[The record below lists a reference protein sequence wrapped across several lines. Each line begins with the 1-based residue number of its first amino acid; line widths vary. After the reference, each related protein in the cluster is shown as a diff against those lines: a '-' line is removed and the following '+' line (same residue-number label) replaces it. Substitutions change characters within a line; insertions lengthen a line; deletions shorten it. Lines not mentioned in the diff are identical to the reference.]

1 MLIPYGPCGN
11 LLRFSPDPACL
22 VGKRR
27 EIYNRGSESF
37 EMTDMSNVRTPSTDL
52 RIGAVSYLN
61 TKPLVHGLAELLPE
75 AEIVFDYPSRLADAL
90 AVGDLDIA
98 LVPVAET
105 WSHPQ
110 WSLVSDACIACR
122 GPVLSVKLLFR
133 VSPGKVRTLALD
145 EGSRT
150 SAVLSQILL
159 KELAGVTPR
168 ISNLPLGC
176 EPAEVSADAVL
187 VIGDRAIR
195 CREKDFVE
203 VWDLGD
209 KWCRATELPFVFAAW
224 FARPG
229 VDTEQAAIA
238 LASARNRGCEQVAA
252 IAREQAGVMQL
263 PLELVEEYLTKNLH
277 FCLGSRERRGLE
289 LFHEKTVAHR
299 LVQSVME
306 VSCKR

>member
-1 MLIPYGPCGN
+1 
-11 LLRFSPDPACL
+11 
-22 VGKRR
+22 
-27 EIYNRGSESF
+27 
-37 EMTDMSNVRTPSTDL
+37 MSNVRTPSTDL

-75 AEIVFDYPSRLADAL
+75 AEIVFDYPSRLADVL
-90 AVGDLDIA
+90 AEGDLDIA
-98 LVPVAET
+98 LVPVAEA

-133 VSPGKVRTLALD
+133 VSPSKVRTLALD

-159 KELAGVTPR
+159 REIAGVTPR
-168 ISNLPLGC
+168 ISSLPLGC
-176 EPAEVSADAVL
+176 EPADVPADAVL

-195 CREKDFVE
+195 CREEDFVE

-224 FARPG
+224 FARQG
-229 VDTEQAAIA
+229 VDTMQASIA
-238 LASARNRGCEQVAA
+238 LAAARNQGCEQLAK
-252 IAREQAGVMQL
+252 IAFEQARVMQL
-263 PLELVEEYLTKNLH
+263 PLEVVEEYLKKNLH
-277 FCLGSRERRGLE
+277 FRLGPSERRGLE
-289 LFHEKTVAHR
+289 LFHEKAVKHH
-299 LVQSVME
+299 LVQSAME

>member
-1 MLIPYGPCGN
+1 M
-11 LLRFSPDPACL
+11 
-22 VGKRR
+22 
-27 EIYNRGSESF
+27 
-37 EMTDMSNVRTPSTDL
+37 DMSSVRTPSTDL

-61 TKPLVHGLAELLPE
+61 TKPLVHGLGELLPD
-75 AEIVFDYPSRLADAL
+75 AEIIFDYPSRLADSL
-90 AVGDLDIA
+90 AEGELDVA

-105 WSHPQ
+105 WSHPH

-133 VSPGKVRTLALD
+133 VLPNKVRTLALD

-159 KELAGVTPR
+159 SELFDVVPQLCT
-168 ISNLPLGC
+168 LPIGS
-176 EPAEVSADAVL
+176 EASVVQADAVL

-195 CREKDFVE
+195 CHEEDFVE

-229 VDTEQAAIA
+229 IETERVATA
-238 LASARNRGCEQVAA
+238 LAKARDYGCHEVAA
-252 IAREQAGVMQL
+252 IAQIQANLMQL
-263 PLELVEEYLTKNLH
+263 PLELIEEYFTKNLH
-277 FCLGSRERRGLE
+277 FRLGPREQKGLE
-289 LFHEKTVAHR
+289 FFHKKAVEHR
-299 LVQSVME
+299 LIQPAME

>member
-1 MLIPYGPCGN
+1 
-11 LLRFSPDPACL
+11 
-22 VGKRR
+22 
-27 EIYNRGSESF
+27 
-37 EMTDMSNVRTPSTDL
+37 MSNVRKPSTDL

-61 TKPLVHGLAELLPE
+61 TKPLVHGLAELLPD
-75 AEIVFDYPSRLADAL
+75 AEIVFDYPSRLADSL
-90 AVGDLDIA
+90 AEGDLDIA

-133 VSPGKVRTLALD
+133 VPPSKVRSLALD

-159 KELAGVTPR
+159 SELAGVTPQLC
-168 ISNLPLGC
+168 SLPLGS
-176 EPAEVSADAVL
+176 EPADVTADAVL

-195 CREKDFVE
+195 CPEEAFVE
-203 VWDLGD
+203 AWDLGD

-229 VDTEQAAIA
+229 IETERAAVA
-238 LASARNRGCEQVAA
+238 LATARDRGCEQVAD
-252 IAREQAGVMQL
+252 IAREQADVMQL

-277 FCLGSRERRGLE
+277 FRLGPRERRCLE
-289 LFHEKTVAHR
+289 LFHEKAVSHR
-299 LVQSVME
+299 LVYPSME

>member
-1 MLIPYGPCGN
+1 M
-11 LLRFSPDPACL
+11 
-22 VGKRR
+22 
-27 EIYNRGSESF
+27 
-37 EMTDMSNVRTPSTDL
+37 RTPSTDL

-61 TKPLVHGLAELLPE
+61 TKPLVHGLAQLLPNS
-75 AEIVFDYPSRLADAL
+75 EIVFDYPSRLAGSL
-90 AVGDLDIA
+90 ADGDLDIA
-98 LVPVAET
+98 LVPVAEA

-133 VSPGKVRTLALD
+133 VPPSKVRTLALD

-159 KELAGVTPR
+159 KELAGVMPQLC
-168 ISNLPLGC
+168 SLPLGS
-176 EPAEVSADAVL
+176 EAAEVTADAVL

-195 CREKDFVE
+195 CREEDFVE

-229 VDTEQAAIA
+229 IETGVAGVA
-238 LASARNRGCEQVAA
+238 LASARDHGCDEVAI
-252 IAREQAGVMQL
+252 IAREQADVMQL

-277 FCLGSRERRGLE
+277 FRLGPRERWGLE
-289 LFHEKTVAHR
+289 LFHEKAVSHR
-299 LVQSVME
+299 LVQPAME
-306 VSCKR
+306 VSYKR

>member
-1 MLIPYGPCGN
+1 
-11 LLRFSPDPACL
+11 
-22 VGKRR
+22 
-27 EIYNRGSESF
+27 
-37 EMTDMSNVRTPSTDL
+37 MTDMSNVRTPTTEL
-52 RIGAVSYLN
+52 RIGAVGYLN

-75 AEIVFDYPSRLADAL
+75 AEIVFDFPSRLADAL
-90 AVGDLDIA
+90 AEGDLDIA
-98 LVPVAET
+98 LVPVAEA

-133 VSPGKVRTLALD
+133 VSPSKVHTLALD

-159 KELAGVTPR
+159 PEIAGVTPR
-168 ISNLPLGC
+168 ISSLPLGC
-176 EPAEVSADAVL
+176 EPADVPADAVL

-195 CREKDFVE
+195 CREEDFVE

-238 LASARNRGCEQVAA
+238 LGAARNQGCEQLAE
-252 IAREQAGVMQL
+252 IAREQAGAMQL
-263 PLELVEEYLTKNLH
+263 PLELVEEYLAKNLH
-277 FCLGSRERRGLE
+277 FRLGSRERRGLE
-289 LFHEKTVAHR
+289 LFREKAVAHH
-299 LVQSVME
+299 LVESTME
-306 VSCKR
+306 VSCKQ